1 LVPAFAPGDPTDALW
16 QLPADYQAELERWV
30 HALMMSAGVL
40 SRVQQQML
48 ELQGQSITHGVQDAA
63 GAMAKV
69 NGVLASRRVSAEVIN
84 FSDRRAESV
93 SMSQRKPVL
102 DADRVA
108 G

>member
-1 LVPAFAPGDPTDALW
+1 
-16 QLPADYQAELERWV
+16 
-30 HALMMSAGVL
+30 
-40 SRVQQQML
+40 
-48 ELQGQSITHGVQDAA
+48 
-63 GAMAKV
+63 MAKV